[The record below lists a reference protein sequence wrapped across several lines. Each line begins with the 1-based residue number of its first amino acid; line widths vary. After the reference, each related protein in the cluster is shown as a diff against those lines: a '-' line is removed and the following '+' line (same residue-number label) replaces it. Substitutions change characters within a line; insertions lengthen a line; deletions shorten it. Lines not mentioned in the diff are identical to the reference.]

1 MGTRGLAL
9 ALLAAALLLQTLLPA
24 VSEAEGLVRI
34 TLKKRPIDQNS
45 RVTTGLSHSEE
56 QLLLTGINTLGS
68 KEEGDIVSLKNYMN
82 VQYFGRSASARYRRR
97 KPAAIQYDTGS
108 IAGYFSEDSVTVGD
122 LVVKDQEFI
131 EATKERGVTFLV
143 AMFDCIL
150 GLGFKE
156 ISVGKAVPVCDITIL
171 SLVAAR
177 TLAFSSSYVQTIAY
191 MLGCQH
197 PKYFPDEEEALKVP

>member
-9 ALLAAALLLQTLLPA
+9 ALLAVALLLQTLLPA
-24 VSEAEGLVRI
+24 VSKAEGLVRI

-82 VQYFGRSASARYRRR
+82 VQYFGEICVGTLPQKFPLIPCVIVPGSLLAYPG

-108 IAGYFSEDSVTVGD
+108 IAGYFSKDSVTVGH

-131 EATKERGVTFLV
+131 EATKEPGVTFLV
-143 AMFDCIL
+143 AKFDGIL

-156 ISVGKAVPVCDITIL
+156 VSVGKAVFVW
-171 SLVAAR
+171 
-177 TLAFSSSYVQTIAY
+177 
-191 MLGCQH
+191 
-197 PKYFPDEEEALKVP
+197 